1 MICLTKAL
9 SRFTLDEKS
18 KIIPVFKQAGY
29 RKRIN
34 MKVIVVGSGKVGSQI
49 IEKLVQEGHE
59 VTAVDIKEKRLA
71 EQEVRLDIL
80 SVHGNGVREEVL
92 REAGAENADLLIAVT
107 AGDEINL
114 LCAIIAKK
122 IGTTHTIA
130 RVRDPEIA
138 DQMQLLREETGLTVT
153 LNPELMAAQEIFS
166 VLRFPGVLSVEHFS
180 HGRFTMADINLSKE
194 GPLTQVPLKDLSGAH
209 NVRALICAVQRN
221 GETIIPDGE
230 FRLEKGDVVSFAAEP
245 MEAER
250 FLKLAGIPERMPRDV
265 MIIGA
270 GKVTYYLL
278 RMMEKT
284 GMRAV
289 VIESSESNCN
299 RLSYRFPN
307 ALIICADGT
316 DRDVLFEEGIAQAD
330 AFVSMTGTDE
340 VNVLLSMYAES
351 LKVPKIV
358 TKVSREAVLDL
369 VRDKEI
375 GSVVSPRGITASR
388 VIRYARA
395 MENAA
400 GSSMEELYWIA
411 GNTAEA
417 LEFVINNEEDGL
429 TDVALMDLP
438 LKDNLLVCAI
448 IHEGQ
453 VIIPS
458 GKDRMQVGD
467 RVVIVTTI
475 RGMRQLKDILK

>member
-1 MICLTKAL
+1 
-9 SRFTLDEKS
+9 
-18 KIIPVFKQAGY
+18 
-29 RKRIN
+29 

-49 IEKLVQEGHE
+49 IEKLVAEGHE
-59 VTAVDIKEKRLA
+59 VTAVDIREKRLA

-92 REAGAENADLLIAVT
+92 REAGAQHADLLIAVT
-107 AGDEINL
+107 ATDEVNL

-122 IGTTHTIA
+122 IGTPHTIA

-180 HGRFTMADINLSKE
+180 HGRFTMADINLTKE
-194 GPLTQVPLKDLSGAH
+194 SPLTGVFLKDLSRAH
-209 NVRALICAVQRN
+209 SVRALICAVQRD
-221 GETIIPDGE
+221 GETIIPDGS
-230 FRLEKGDVVSFAAEP
+230 FQLQKGDIVSFAAEP
-245 MEAER
+245 MEAEK

-270 GKVTYYLL
+270 GKVTFYLL

-289 VIESSESNCN
+289 VIESSEANCK
-299 RLSYRFPN
+299 RLSDRFPN
-307 ALIICADGT
+307 ALIICGDGT
-316 DRDVLFEEGIAQAD
+316 DSDILLEEGIAQAD
-330 AFVSMTGTDE
+330 AFVSLTGTDE

-351 LKVPKIV
+351 VHVPKIV
-358 TKVSREAVLDL
+358 TKVSRESVVEL

-411 GNTAEA
+411 GGSAEA
-417 LEFVINNEEDGL
+417 MEFVINSKEDGL
-429 TDVALMDLP
+429 TDIPLMELP
-438 LKDNLLVCAI
+438 LKDHLLVCAI
-448 IHEGQ
+448 IHDGQ

-458 GKDRMQVGD
+458 GKDKMQVGD
-467 RVVIVTTI
+467 RVVIVTTN